1 MSEIGLF
8 EAIYSTS
15 GVVGVRPDPVEE
27 EKIKCILDAAVRAPS
42 GNNTQPWQF
51 VVVRDPEVKARIKR
65 IVVDGM
71 NAYFSLGKAV
81 RWPKLP
87 TRIERIAR
95 KFVAETEKVPVLI
108 FVCLDN
114 KKVRQGMKMT
124 PSAAMKFLRNPHILH
139 WAEIASYAS
148 IFPSMQNLLLAARG
162 LGLATRINMY
172 PLLFKGKVESILGI
186 PKHVQP
192 VAMIYLGYA
201 DGPFVTTRR
210 TPSEQSTHHD
220 RW

>member
-15 GVVGVRPDPVEE
+15 GMVGVRPDPVEE
-27 EKIKCILDAAVRAPS
+27 EKIKRILDAAVRAPS
-42 GNNTQPWQF
+42 GNNSQPWQF

-65 IVVDGM
+65 IVADGA
-71 NAYFSLGKAV
+71 NVYLSLRKAM
-81 RWPKLP
+81 RWPSLP
-87 TRIERIAR
+87 GKIAR
-95 KFVAETEKVPVLI
+95 AATKFVAETDKVPVLI

-114 KKVRQGMKMT
+114 KKGRQGMKMT
-124 PSAAMKFLRNPHILH
+124 PVAAMMFLRNPHIRH
-139 WAEIASYAS
+139 WAEVGLYGS
-148 IFPSMQNLLLAARG
+148 IFPAMQNLILAARG
-162 LGLATRINMY
+162 LGLATRITTF
-172 PLLFKGKVESILGI
+172 PLVFKGKVHAILGI
-186 PKHVQP
+186 PKHVEP

-210 TPSEQSTHHD
+210 IPSEQSTHYD